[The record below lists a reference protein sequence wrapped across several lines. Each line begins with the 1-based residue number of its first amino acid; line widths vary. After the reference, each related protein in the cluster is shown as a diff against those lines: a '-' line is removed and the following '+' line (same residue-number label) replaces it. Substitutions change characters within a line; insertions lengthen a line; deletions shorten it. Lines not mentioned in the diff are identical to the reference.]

1 MPIRSISICDS
12 AGCRSFLIQDIGFQ
26 PENIVYLELLRRGYE
41 VHVGT
46 LLSGEVDFV
55 AQRRSERIY
64 IQVCET
70 LLDVATR
77 GREVAPLE
85 RIGDVYP
92 KLILT
97 RDSSTVGITETGVRI
112 ELVATWL
119 RGSTSIACT
128 T

>member
-1 MPIRSISICDS
+1 M
-12 AGCRSFLIQDIGFQ
+12 IQDIGFQ

-55 AQRRSERIY
+55 AQRRSEQIY

-77 GREVAPLE
+77 GQEVAPLE